1 VLYQYQSAVSADGS
15 ELCCYD
21 SNNNLVTQII
31 LNENG
36 IKITGDK
43 IEFGNLPTT
52 LPTTPNTIW
61 NDGGTLK
68 IS

>member
-1 VLYQYQSAVSADGS
+1 VLYQYQIAVSADGS

-21 SNNNLVTQII
+21 SSNNLVTQII

-36 IKITGDK
+36 IKITG
-43 IEFGNLPTT
+43 LPTT

-61 NDGGTLK
+61 NDSGTLK